1 MSHHNET
8 NPHFLP
14 RQRDS
19 IIEFPSR
26 TPPPRSRPPS
36 RHRGHAPV
44 VVEAPPH
51 VHPTPRS
58 PPTQV
63 APPPHGHPTQHTA
76 PHVPPTHGA
85 PPPHGHPPPSH
96 GGTSPHHPAHV
107 KPVAPFVAEVPHQE
121 SRPHSD
127 SHTRPQH
134 GRGGR
139 HPGFIHPPTSQRTR
153 PLTWLVAAFCM
164 LFWILVI
171 VGGLIVLIVYLV
183 FRPRSPWFDIS
194 TATIN
199 AAYLDMGYL
208 LNADVTVLA
217 NFSNPNSKV
226 KVDFSY
232 VILDLY
238 YDNNY
243 LTTSYIKPFA
253 VMRGESRFADVH
265 MVGSQV
271 KLSSKHSMQLQK
283 QIEEG
288 RVNLEIKGLFRA
300 RSKLGG
306 IFHYSYWMYAHC
318 QLVVTGPPTGVLLRK
333 KCVTKR

>member
-14 RQRDS
+14 RQHDP
-19 IIEFPSR
+19 IIEFPSH

-44 VVEAPPH
+44 VVEAL
-51 VHPTPRS
+51 
-58 PPTQV
+58 
-63 APPPHGHPTQHTA
+63 PHG
-76 PHVPPTHGA
+76 PPTHGA
-85 PPPHGHPPPSH
+85 PPPHGHPASHPPPSH
-96 GGTSPHHPAHV
+96 SPQHTPHV
-107 KPVAPFVAEVPHQE
+107 KPVTPLAVEVPHQE

-139 HPGFIHPPTSQRTR
+139 HPAFIHPPTSQRTK
-153 PLTWLVAAFCM
+153 PLTWLLAAFCM

-171 VGGLIVLIVYLV
+171 VGGLIILIVYLV

-238 YDNNY
+238 YDHNY
-243 LTTSYIKPFA
+243 LTTSYINPFA
-253 VMRGESRFADVH
+253 VMKGESKFADVH
-265 MVGSQV
+265 MVASQV
-271 KLSSKHSMQLQK
+271 KLSSKRSMQLQK

-318 QLVVTGPPTGVLLRK
+318 QLAVTGPPTGVLLRK